1 MMVAAASQQLTL
13 IGVNLWQ
20 TGVRSIF
27 RYYQFK
33 ADLDQD
39 QAWALIRV
47 ELEDLC
53 FGSEEWEFQ
62 LIRAILYEEHNITL
76 EEAKAFYKLHPND
89 APLIKAMER
98 CLAKAGIRNK

>member
-1 MMVAAASQQLTL
+1 MMVAAARQRLTL

-20 TGVRSIF
+20 TGIRSLF

-39 QAWALIRV
+39 QAWSLVRV
-47 ELEDLC
+47 ELEELC
-53 FGSEEWEFQ
+53 PDSEEWEYQ

-76 EEAKAFYKLHPND
+76 DEAKAFYELHPND

-98 CLAKAGIRNK
+98 CIAKAGIRNK